1 MSRIDENAE
10 FSFDQLT
17 TALLELL
24 RRSYAHC
31 ILAFSLLT
39 SMGTV
44 GDLLFPA
51 SASHTMV
58 RAVLQLLVCFWL
70 AKALARHSGIMGQ
83 HGGKSVFGAYFVVS
97 LLIGVGLSIGY
108 LLLVVPGIVL
118 TVRWLVAIPLV
129 FAGRPDGEMRG
140 PLSRSWDMTSRHF
153 WKLLAAFGIA
163 MVLMAL
169 AIAAR
174 SYPDVLADNQTRI
187 ASFAIAN
194 AAAALATIF
203 EIVLGFA
210 AFTLMQDDK
219 DDLARIFS

>member
-1 MSRIDENAE
+1 MSWIDEKAD
-10 FSFDQLT
+10 FTLDQLIGSV
-17 TALLELL
+17 LELG
-24 RRSYAHC
+24 RRSCAHC
-31 ILAFSLLT
+31 TLAFSLLA
-39 SMGTV
+39 SIGTV
-44 GDLLFPA
+44 GDLLFP
-51 SASHTMV
+51 STTSHTMV

-70 AKALARHSGIMGQ
+70 ARELALQSGVAGQ
-83 HGGKSVFGAYFVVS
+83 QGAKSVFGAYFVAS

-129 FAGRPDGEMRG
+129 FAARANGEVRG
-140 PLSRSWDMTSRHF
+140 PLSRSWDMTGRHF

-163 MVLMAL
+163 IVLMGL

-210 AFTLMQDDK
+210 AFALMQDDK